1 MRDRLPDL
9 LDPASLTPAGR
20 EYRGALTTAGMQ
32 RLTALVHDSN
42 VPDLDV
48 RLFAGRDAG
57 GRRFITGHV
66 DGFLHLCCQRCLAV
80 MDFPLALDF
89 RLALV
94 ESEAEADR
102 LGGEYEPLLIGAERI
117 SVRELVEDE
126 LLLTL
131 PDFPQHAGAQCAMP
145 DYREEEDAGAQAE
158 DRPNPFAVLGDLKR
172 K

>member
-1 MRDRLPDL
+1 MRDRLPEL

-20 EYRGALTTAGMQ
+20 EYRGALATAGME
-32 RLTALVHDSN
+32 RLAALVHDSD

-57 GRRFITGHV
+57 GRRFVTGHV
-66 DGFLHLCCQRCLAV
+66 DGLLHLCCQRCLAA

-102 LGGEYEPLLIGAERI
+102 LGGAYEPLLIGAERI

-131 PDFPQHAGAQCAMP
+131 PDFPQHADAQCAAP
-145 DYREEEDAGAQAE
+145 AYREEDAGARAE
-158 DRPNPFAVLGDLKR
+158 DRPSPFAVLGDLKR